1 MFSKEES
8 YDKKGL
14 KSMLISTGNSEQIQ
28 ITHQRF
34 EKNYFF
40 SEITRSISCKF

>member
-14 KSMLISTGNSEQIQ
+14 KSMLVSTGNNEQIQ
-28 ITHQRF
+28 MTHQRF
-34 EKNYFF
+34 EKNYFL
-40 SEITRSISCKF
+40 RDN

>member
-14 KSMLISTGNSEQIQ
+14 KSMLVSNGSSEQIQ
-28 ITHQRF
+28 MTYQRF
-34 EKNYFF
+34 EKNYFL
-40 SEITRSISCKF
+40 RDN